1 MKSPMASLK
10 SFLRG
15 RRGSTSV
22 MFGLAALPC
31 FVATAVAV
39 EYSHLSRADAELQA
53 LNDAA
58 ALAAASAYSS
68 GSDDYA
74 DIAETYINKN
84 KSDGGPLTD
93 INVSSTATPNS
104 DDQTMTIEAEVEIP
118 TVMGNLLGSEY
129 NQIHAKSTV
138 SLPVFSEHNKG
149 EIVLVMDYSQSM
161 EDPVNG
167 EMKYRTMRDEA
178 VNLIEDI
185 SQDGENQDVMF
196 GLVPFSDMVRVTM
209 TRSYFNGQ
217 TSTANWTRCV
227 ADRKYPYNTQS
238 TTPTSGTS
246 NTTKFIDEG
255 NCTSTYARNYL
266 NVRDLTTSHAGTIAQ
281 IQDMKPSAMTHI
293 ALGMEWAYHLL
304 SPNAPYTS
312 GTAFGTE
319 GVLKAVVLLTDGRQ
333 TADGWGPNNY
343 IWDKSPEQAEEN
355 LEKLCDNLKA
365 DGVRVITVS
374 FDLNDSM
381 ESETEQRLQDC
392 SGDINE
398 PSGTYYFNT
407 DTKEE
412 LADAF
417 GTIKDELART
427 MYLSE

>member
-1 MKSPMASLK
+1 MKSPTASLK

-74 DIAETYINKN
+74 DIAEDYINTN
-84 KSDGGPLTD
+84 KSDGGPLAD
-93 INVSSTATPNS
+93 INVSPTATPNS
-104 DDQTMTIEAEVEIP
+104 DDQTMTIEADVEIP
-118 TVMGNLLGSEY
+118 TVMGNLLGSDY
-129 NQIHAKSTV
+129 NQIHVKSTV

-161 EDPVNG
+161 EDSVNG

-178 VNLIEDI
+178 VSLIEDI
-185 SQDGENQDVMF
+185 SQNGENQDVKF

-217 TSTANWTRCV
+217 SGTANWTRCV
-227 ADRKYPYNTQS
+227 ADRKYPYNTLS

-255 NCTSTYARNYL
+255 SCTSTYARNYL

-281 IQDMKPSAMTHI
+281 IKDMKPSAMTHI

-343 IWDKSPEQAEEN
+343 IWDKSAEQAEEN

-374 FDLNDSM
+374 FDLSDSM
-381 ESETEQRLQDC
+381 ESETEQRLQEC
-392 SGDINE
+392 SGDINA
-398 PSGTYYFNT
+398 PNGTYYFNT